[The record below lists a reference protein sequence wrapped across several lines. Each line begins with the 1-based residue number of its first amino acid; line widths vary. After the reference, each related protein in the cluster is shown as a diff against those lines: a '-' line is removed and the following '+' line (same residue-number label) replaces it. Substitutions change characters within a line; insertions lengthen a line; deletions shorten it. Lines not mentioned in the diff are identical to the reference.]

1 MPTNPNAPP
10 PPGLQLPP
18 FPGAPPPAPGTPG
31 LPAPPPSAAPPPP
44 ADPAQNPAAGP
55 PAQEPPQDDHTG
67 QVFTPGVG
75 WHFPGQG
82 GGGWGGGGS
91 GWVVN
96 GQRGGGLAD
105 LGGISPTDVR
115 NPTPDLNNYQQFAD
129 ATWADFQRRF
139 APQQA
144 QARAR
149 FDQDM
154 VNRGMAPGTAAYDA
168 AYANFERG
176 QNDATAAAQ
185 LASQQAALA
194 AQGQFYD
201 QNAVEAQLANALAQA
216 QMSASAS
223 MYGSDQ
229 GARASMYGAD
239 IGRMNFTDNLG
250 YQRERGDMSDLMG
263 LIGLGN
269 QNTSYNNGLL
279 GFDQERAGAFNNM
292 IPGVNP
298 TSIDVTGPY
307 NANYQGQV
315 NNANQQNAA
324 DQAQRQQ
331 QQQLY
336 TTIASFFLS
345 SRDAKTALGP
355 VDSEEVL
362 AAIRSLPAERW
373 KYHGSEQVHFGTFA
387 EDFNEKVVGERRPFI
402 AVIDMLGA
410 LVGAVKALAD
420 KVDKLEAARA

>member
-1 MPTNPNAPP
+1 MPTNPYQSPN
-10 PPGLQLPP
+10 GLPQ
-18 FPGAPPPAPGTPG
+18 TPG
-31 LPAPPPSAAPPPP
+31 LPPPTPQPGAIPGLPSPPPAATPAPPPQDAQPPMPDAGQPPDQQPP
-44 ADPAQNPAAGP
+44 ASAGLP
-55 PAQEPPQDDHTG
+55 G
-67 QVFTPGVG
+67 QVFTPGIG
-75 WHFPGQG
+75 WHYPGQG
-82 GGGWGGGGS
+82 GGS
-91 GWVVN
+91 GWSATMH
-96 GQRGGGLAD
+96 RGTAD

-139 APQQA
+139 APQQQ

-154 VNRGMAPGTAAYDA
+154 VNRGLSPGTAAYDA

-185 LASQQAALA
+185 LAAQQAALA

-239 IGRMNFTDNLG
+239 IGRLNFTDNLG
-250 YQRERGDMSDLMG
+250 FQRERGDMQDLMG
-263 LIGLGN
+263 LLGLGN
-269 QNTSYNNGLL
+269 SMTAYNNGLL
-279 GFDQERAGAFNNM
+279 GFDQERAGAFNNL

-298 TSIDVTGPY
+298 SQIDVTGPY
-307 NANYQGQV
+307 NAQYGAQV
-315 NNANQQNAA
+315 NNANAQNAA

-331 QQQLY
+331 QMQLY
-336 TTIASFFLS
+336 STIASFFLS
-345 SRDAKTALGP
+345 SRDAKTTAG
-355 VDSEEVL
+355 EVEPEKVL
-362 AAIRSLPAERW
+362 EAIRSLPTTRW
-373 KYHGSEQVHFGTFA
+373 KYHGSEQVHFGTYA
-387 EDFNEKVVGERRPFI
+387 EDFNEKVVGERRSFI

-410 LVGAVKALAD
+410 LVGAVQALAD
-420 KVDKLEAARA
+420 KVDKLEASHA